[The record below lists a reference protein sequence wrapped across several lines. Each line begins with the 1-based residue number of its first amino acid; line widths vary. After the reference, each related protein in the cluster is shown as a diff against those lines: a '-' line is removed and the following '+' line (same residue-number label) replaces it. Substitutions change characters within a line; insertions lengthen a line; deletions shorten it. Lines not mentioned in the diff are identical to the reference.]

1 VSANE
6 LIDEV
11 RRALAA
17 AGDPDRAPA
26 MQAYMKSD
34 MPFHGVRM
42 PDLRRICEPI
52 FSAHPIES
60 VDAFDDTVERLFA
73 EATHREERYAAIQ
86 LARHR
91 LYRAHQTPDRI
102 PLYRRLILTGAWWD
116 TVDEIAGNL
125 VGPILA
131 AHPVKVRPIV
141 LGWAT
146 DSDTWLR
153 RTAII
158 SQLNLKDET
167 DLALLTAA
175 IDSNAEDTDFFIRK
189 AIGWALRQYA
199 RTDPGWVRAFVEARD
214 GRLSGLSKREALK
227 RL

>member
-1 VSANE
+1 MSADE
-6 LIDEV
+6 LIDGV
-11 RRALAA
+11 RRELAA
-17 AGDPDRAPA
+17 AGDADRAPA
-26 MQAYMKSD
+26 MQAYMKSA

-52 FSAHPIES
+52 FSAQPIASAGE
-60 VDAFDDTVERLFA
+60 FDDTVERLFV

-91 LYRAHQTPDRI
+91 LYRVHQTPDRI
-102 PLYRRLILTGAWWD
+102 PLYRRLIVAGAWWD

-125 VGPILA
+125 IGPILA
-131 AHPVKVRPIV
+131 GHPIEVRPIV

-146 DSDTWLR
+146 DSDAWLR

-158 SQLNLKDET
+158 SQLSLEGDT

-175 IDSNAEDTDFFIRK
+175 IDSNADDTDFFIRK

-199 RTDPGWVRAFVEARD
+199 RTDPDWVRAFVEARQD
-214 GRLSGLSKREALK
+214 RLSGLSQREALK